1 MISAVRRTLLLTAWL
16 LTDIVLFVGAYVC
29 AYFLRVGFILSTDF
43 PLNRYV
49 QAVLII
55 SPVWV
60 ATMIG
65 LGIFRLT
72 RVQSSRRNVLHLL
85 FACIMG
91 LALFT
96 LGYYFLFGQ
105 FFSRLLLVYA
115 GALSFVLT
123 AIWHLSFD
131 QWQRRIL
138 RKDPP
143 AYPVLI
149 IGTNREAERFIRLL
163 NDKQSP
169 LKPIGVLDSQGSPMK
184 EVAGVSV
191 LGKLNILE
199 DVIKAKKPTHLVQ
212 CSNLEHSINLLATC
226 KNHRMTYI
234 LLPSVLGI
242 VGQQEQSMNIEGQA
256 LITVE

>member
-1 MISAVRRTLLLTAWL
+1 MRRTFLLFTWVV
-16 LTDIVLFVGAYVC
+16 TDIVLFIGAYVC
-29 AYFLRVGFILSTDF
+29 AYFLRVGFILSSDF

-49 QAVLII
+49 QAVLVI
-55 SPVWV
+55 SPIWV
-60 ATMIG
+60 GVMIG

-72 RVQSSRRNVLHLL
+72 RVQSSRRNILHLL
-85 FACIMG
+85 FSCVMG

-115 GALSFVLT
+115 GLLSFVLT
-123 AIWHLSFD
+123 TIWHLSFD

-143 AYPVLI
+143 AYPILI
-149 IGTNREAERFIRLL
+149 VGINRETERFIRLL
-163 NDKQSP
+163 SDKQSP
-169 LKPIGVLDSQGSPMK
+169 LKPIGVLDSQGSPLK

-199 DVIKAKKPTHLVQ
+199 EVIKTKKPTHLVQ
-212 CSNLEHSINLLATC
+212 CSNLEHTTNLMSVC
-226 KNHRMTYI
+226 RQHKMTYM
-234 LLPSVLGI
+234 LLPSVIGSS
-242 VGQQEQSMNIEGQA
+242 GNQSMDVIEGQTM
-256 LITVE
+256 ITVG